1 MKVFEEKYPQFM
13 ERDSIVSNT
22 FTLGAVGFSMMS
34 SIQFLTILSLTTAIC
49 LNLVLIY
56 KNLKPKKGLDGIS
69 KP

>member
-1 MKVFEEKYPQFM
+1 M
-13 ERDSIVSNT
+13 ERDSVISNT

-56 KNLKPKKGLDGIS
+56 RNLKPKKG
-69 KP
+69 